1 MYEEY
6 KVNRDKLYSKI
17 TIWR

>member
-6 KVNRDKLYSKI
+6 KVNMGY
-17 TIWR
+17 TV